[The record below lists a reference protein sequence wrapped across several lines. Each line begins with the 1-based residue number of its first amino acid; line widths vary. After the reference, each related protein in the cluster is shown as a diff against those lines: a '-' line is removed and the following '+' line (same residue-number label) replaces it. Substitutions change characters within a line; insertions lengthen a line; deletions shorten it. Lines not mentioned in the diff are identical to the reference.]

1 MDSYKQALSV
11 NFELENVAVLHEIL
25 RCITAKWKFKNN
37 YLINNIWLKQVIK
50 NKSSI
55 IFQAIREKIS
65 SCLVENY
72 FLIIK
77 TKFCRKKLSVFP
89 VTCIESSF
97 IREKY
102 QQQSINN
109 IDYRLPTVKIW
120 TGSHLSS
127 NFFHGKTVNKGG
139 NYLK

>member
-1 MDSYKQALSV
+1 MDSFKQALSV

-72 FLIIK
+72 FLRIK

-89 VTCIESSF
+89 VFSF
-97 IREKY
+97 LHDGLMAMIVD
-102 QQQSINN
+102 NN
-109 IDYRLPTVKIW
+109 ND
-120 TGSHLSS
+120 GSDKL
-127 NFFHGKTVNKGG
+127 
-139 NYLK
+139 LIMWL

>member
-89 VTCIESSF
+89 VF
-97 IREKY
+97 I
-102 QQQSINN
+102 
-109 IDYRLPTVKIW
+109 
-120 TGSHLSS
+120 
-127 NFFHGKTVNKGG
+127 
-139 NYLK
+139 